1 LLSFVSSSN
10 TRLSVL
16 AEYVTNLFVEDHN
29 IEHLECIS
37 RGVDSELINE
47 GDPVDSLMAEQLGQ
61 FFKEIMENHESTMLR
76 TEDVEDDT
84 VVMCMNSEQVGKAKR
99 IVGDKPIVIFINS
112 YYKDGLVLD
121 GKFSESM
128 LWNVVEKM
136 RDVLHEIFRSKISVG
151 LSLRISGSEESRG

>member
-1 LLSFVSSSN
+1 VSN

-16 AEYVTNLFVEDHN
+16 AEHVTNLFVEDHS

-47 GDPVDSLMAEQLGQ
+47 GDPVDNLMAEQLGQ

-84 VVMCMNSEQVGKAKR
+84 MIMCMNSEQVGKAKR
-99 IVGDKPIVIFINS
+99 IVRDKPIVTLTNS
-112 YYKDGLVLD
+112 YYKYRLLLD

-128 LWNVVEKM
+128 LWNIVKKM
-136 RDVLHEIFRSKISVG
+136 RDVLHEILKSKMPVG
-151 LSLRISGSEESRG
+151 LSSRVSGSGEFGG